1 MIPIHQIIFFVF
13 AVILIASALMVI
25 ISRNPVRAALFL
37 VLTFFC
43 SAVLWMMLQAEFL
56 ALALIF
62 VYVGAVMTLLLFV
75 VMMLNIDV
83 ASLKDGFV
91 RSFVFVLLGVIVSA
105 ALVWV
110 ILSVIGPMQLN
121 DGASITMPRM
131 PADYSNVKAM
141 GMLLYT
147 QYLYP
152 FELAAVILLVA
163 IIAAISLAFFGR
175 KKGTKSQV
183 VSQQLKAKK
192 ADRLRVVNLKADK
205 KS

>member
-175 KKGTKSQV
+175 KKGTKAQV

>member
-13 AVILIASALMVI
+13 AVILITSALMVI

-91 RSFVFVLLGVIVSA
+91 RSFVFVLLGVLVSA
-105 ALVWV
+105 ALVYV

-192 ADRLRVVNLKADK
+192 SDRLRVVNLKADK
-205 KS
+205 ES

>member
-91 RSFVFVLLGVIVSA
+91 RSFVFVLLGVVVSA

-110 ILSVIGPMQLN
+110 ILSVIGPLQLN
-121 DGASITMPRM
+121 DGASITMPQM

-175 KKGTKSQV
+175 KKGTKAQV